1 MSTIIQIKRSSG
13 TTAPASLKL
22 GEIAYTYGS
31 GTQGNAGD
39 RLFIGTGGI
48 DVGTGN
54 ALFEDIIGGK
64 YFTQKLDHVDG
75 TLTASSAILVDANL
89 AINTINIGNALS
101 TGGEIRFNEGTNNGT
116 AYIGLKAP
124 NDISGVSIS
133 KTYTLPV
140 SDGTTGQF
148 LKTDGSGNLAFATV
162 NQFITLSDGS
172 ATDQYNTSETLL
184 FTGGQSITTAVT
196 DNQITFSV
204 TALSIDTGQLADD
217 AVTNAKIANPTTTL
231 GSSTLT
237 LGATTTDI
245 SGLTSLVIDDITIN
259 GQSITTTADNRDIAL
274 SPHGSGTVTVPSGY
288 KDRAGFTSDSL
299 ATKEYVDATSQGL
312 DVKNSVR
319 LATTVELTNEDASP
333 PTYDNGT
340 SGLGATLT
348 FVSTITTIDGV
359 SGLQNG
365 DRILIKNQ
373 SDQATNGIYV
383 RTSGTVYTRAVDAD
397 TAGDI
402 TGGTFVFVE
411 QGTANADNGY
421 VFTHEGTPTV
431 GTTALTVGQFSGAGQ
446 ITAGDALLK
455 TGNTL
460 DVRVDDSSIEITADT
475 LNVKSLGITNAM
487 LAGSITRSK
496 LANPFI
502 NFSDET
508 SSSGQV
514 QLEDTLEFL
523 AGEGINTVASG
534 STLTISGEL
543 ATTSNIGVASF
554 NTANFAVSSGDV
566 TITTIDGGNFS

>member
-1 MSTIIQIKRSSG
+1 MATIIQIKRSPG

-31 GTQGNAGD
+31 GTQGNFGD

-48 DVGTGN
+48 DAGTGN
-54 ALFEDIIGGK
+54 ALIEDIIGGK

-75 TLTASSAILVDANL
+75 TLTASSALTADANL

-162 NQFITLSDGS
+162 NQFITLSDGT

-217 AVTNAKIANPTTTL
+217 AVTNAKIADPTITL

-312 DVKNSVR
+312 DVKNSVVA
-319 LATTVELTNEDASP
+319 ATTTNLSA
-333 PTYDNGT
+333 TYNNGT
-340 SGLGATLT
+340 SGVGATLT
-348 FVSTITTIDGV
+348 YGSAVVTLDGITLTD
-359 SGLQNG
+359 G
-365 DRILIKNQ
+365 DRILVKNQ
-373 SDQATNGIYV
+373 TNAFENGIYV
-383 RTSGTVYTRAVDAD
+383 RTSSTVWTRTVDAD
-397 TAGDI
+397 TASDL
-402 TGGTFVFVE
+402 TGGAFVFVE

-421 VFTHEGTPTV
+421 VFTHEGTPTL
-431 GTTALTVGQFSGAGQ
+431 GSTSLTVGQFSGAGQ
-446 ITAGDALLK
+446 ITAGAALSK
-455 TGNTL
+455 TGNQL
-460 DVRVDDSSIEITADT
+460 DVEVDNNSIEVTADA
-475 LNVKSLGITNAM
+475 LNVKALGVTNAM

-514 QLEDTLEFL
+514 QLEETLEFL
-523 AGEGINTVASG
+523 AGEGINTVALG

-554 NTANFAVSSGDV
+554 NSNNFAVASGDV
-566 TITTIDGGNFS
+566 TITEIDGGNFS

>member
-162 NQFITLSDGS
+162 NQFITLSDGTD
-172 ATDQYNTSETLL
+172 TDQYNTSETLL

-217 AVTNAKIANPTTTL
+217 AVTNAKIADPTITL

-288 KDRAGFTSDSL
+288 EGRAGLTSQSL
-299 ATKEYVDATSQGL
+299 VNKAYVDAIAEGL
-312 DVKNSVR
+312 HVHASVKA
-319 LATTVELTNEDASP
+319 ATTNTLAILTGGTV
-333 PTYDNGT
+333 TYDNGT
-340 SGLGATLT
+340 SGVGATLT
-348 FVSTITTIDGV
+348 
-359 SGLQNG
+359 LQNALTTLDTTYSVQSG
-365 DRILIKNQ
+365 DRILVK
-373 SDQATNGIYV
+373 DQTTTSHNGIY
-383 RTSGTVYTRAVDAD
+383 TIDATLTVLTRATDFD
-397 TAGDI
+397 TSAEIQGGDFFFV
-402 TGGTFVFVE
+402 TLGTLNGSNGFVQTEISISV
-411 QGTANADNGY
+411 GSTAII
-421 VFTHEGTPTV
+421 FE
-431 GTTALTVGQFSGAGQ
+431 QFSGAGQ
-446 ITAGDALLK
+446 IEDGDALLK
-455 TGNTL
+455 TGNRL

-475 LNVKSLGITNAM
+475 LNIKALGITNTM

-502 NFSDET
+502 RLSDE
-508 SSSGQV
+508 SSSTGEV
-514 QLEDTLEFL
+514 YLEDTLEFL
-523 AGEGINTVASG
+523 AGEGINTIVDNN
-534 STLTISGEL
+534 TIRISGEL

-554 NTANFAVSSGDV
+554 NSSNFYVSSGDV
-566 TITTIDGGNFS
+566 TVSQIDGGNF

>member
-162 NQFITLSDGS
+162 NQFITLSDGTD
-172 ATDQYNTSETLL
+172 TDQYNTSETLL
-184 FTGGQSITTAVT
+184 FTGGQSITTEVD
-196 DNQITFSV
+196 DNEITFSV

-340 SGLGATLT
+340 AGLGATLT

-373 SDQATNGIYV
+373 TAQATNGIYV

-397 TAGDI
+397 TADDI

-411 QGTANADNGY
+411 QGTANADSGF

-431 GTTALTVGQFSGAGQ
+431 GTTNLTVSQFSGAGQ

-475 LNVKSLGITNAM
+475 LNVKALGVTNAM

-496 LANPFI
+496 LAYPFI

-514 QLEDTLEFL
+514 QLEETLEFL

-554 NTANFAVSSGDV
+554 NSNNFAVASGDV

>member
-1 MSTIIQIKRSSG
+1 MATIIQIKRSPG
-13 TTAPASLKL
+13 NTAPASLKL
-22 GEIAYTYGS
+22 GELAYTYGS

-124 NDISGVSIS
+124 NAITGVSTS

-162 NQFITLSDGS
+162 NQFITLAADAG
-172 ATDQYNTSETLL
+172 TPDQYNTSETLT
-184 FTGGQSITTAVT
+184 FVGGTGIDTVVGDNEITFNITNSGVDT
-196 DNQITFSV
+196 NQI
-204 TALSIDTGQLADD
+204 ADD
-217 AVTNAKIANPTTTL
+217 AVTNAKIADPTITL

-288 KDRAGFTSDSL
+288 
-299 ATKEYVDATSQGL
+299 YVDSASQGL
-312 DVKNSVR
+312 DVKNSVK
-319 LATTVELTNEDASP
+319 LATTLELTNEDTSP

-340 SGLGATLT
+340 AGLGATLT

-411 QGTANADNGY
+411 QGTVNGDSGF
-421 VFTHEGTPTV
+421 VFTHNGTPTV
-431 GTTALTVGQFSGAGQ
+431 GTTALTVSQFSGAGQ
-446 ITAGDALLK
+446 ITAG

-460 DVRVDDSSIEITADT
+460 DVRVDDSSIEITADA

-502 NFSDET
+502 RF
-508 SSSGQV
+508 
-514 QLEDTLEFL
+514 F
-523 AGEGINTVASG
+523 
-534 STLTISGEL
+534 
-543 ATTSNIGVASF
+543 
-554 NTANFAVSSGDV
+554 
-566 TITTIDGGNFS
+566 